1 MIFTFITFFAG
12 VVFATLIT
20 ATLARLHYTTKCW
33 ECVRHQLHIERN
45 HIKRGAAVVEQ
56 MYKEVLFD
64 QYCEKCK
71 YNENKEIESPC
82 DECLENPVNLY
93 SHKPVKFE
101 EKE

>member
-1 MIFTFITFFAG
+1 M
-12 VVFATLIT
+12 
-20 ATLARLHYTTKCW
+20 
-33 ECVRHQLHIERN
+33 
-45 HIKRGAAVVEQ
+45 EQ

-71 YNENKEIESPC
+71 HNDNKETESPC